1 MTCNQKVDENSH
13 FCPDCWMKIEFISD
27 PYCLQCSTPLPAD
40 YLGQQCH
47 GCAEHAPQFDRSRSI
62 FRYDELTKVM
72 IHDFK
77 FNDKTIYAKGLGE
90 LAFKFANS
98 LIAES
103 DIIIPVPIHPT
114 RLRKRKYNH
123 AALLAKKI
131 AKLAKIKV
139 DVDAIIKNSQTHSQ
153 VGLSRVERVK
163 NLRDSFEISNSA
175 NVKGKNILLIDDVMT
190 TGATANECA
199 RILKKCGA
207 KRVFVVTAART
218 YS

>member
-13 FCPDCWMKIEFISD
+13 FCPDCWTKIEFISD

-40 YLGQQCH
+40 YLGQQCV
-47 GCAEHAPQFDRSRSI
+47 GCADHTPHFDRSRSV
-62 FRYDELTKVM
+62 FRYDELTKAM

-98 LIAES
+98 LITES
-103 DIIIPVPIHPT
+103 DIIIPVPIHPN

-123 AALLAKKI
+123 AALLAQKI
-131 AKLAKIKV
+131 AKLANINIEV
-139 DVDAIIKNSQTHSQ
+139 DGIIKNSQTHAQ
-153 VGLSRVERVK
+153 VGLSRAERVK
-163 NLRDSFEISNSA
+163 NLRDSFE
-175 NVKGKNILLIDDVMT
+175 VKDKQKIRGKNVLLVDDVMT

-199 RILKKCGA
+199 RILKKHGA

-218 YS
+218 YA

>member
-1 MTCNQKVDENSH
+1 
-13 FCPDCWMKIEFISD
+13 
-27 PYCLQCSTPLPAD
+27 
-40 YLGQQCH
+40 
-47 GCAEHAPQFDRSRSI
+47 
-62 FRYDELTKVM
+62 M

-103 DIIIPVPIHPT
+103 DIIIPVPIHPK

-153 VGLSRVERVK
+153 VGLSRAERVK
-163 NLRDSFEISNSA
+163 NLRDSFQISSSA
-175 NVKGKNILLIDDVMT
+175 NVKGKNVLLIDDVMT

-199 RILKKCGA
+199 